1 MLEKKKSSL
10 KLKVIFLISV
20 NPELHLTDSEDEEI
34 DDDEES
40 ALAVTN
46 VSQIKFFASLLF
58 QFFSRQI
65 SSIVFLWMK
74 HQLWMK
80 RNLSYLTYHLFGK
93 E

>member
-1 MLEKKKSSL
+1 MTISREKKSSI
-10 KLKVIFLISV
+10 KNDFLISV
-20 NPELHLTDSEDEEI
+20 KPDSEDEEI

-65 SSIVFLWMK
+65 SSIVFFMDETPTLDETK
-74 HQLWMK
+74 SVLS
-80 RNLSYLTYHLFGK
+80 NLPSFW
-93 E
+93 

>member
-1 MLEKKKSSL
+1 M
-10 KLKVIFLISV
+10 IFLISV
-20 NPELHLTDSEDEEI
+20 KPDSEDEEI

-74 HQLWMK
+74 Q
-80 RNLSYLTYHLFGK
+80 NLSYLTYHFFGK
-93 E
+93 EQL

>member
-1 MLEKKKSSL
+1 MTISREKKSSI
-10 KLKVIFLISV
+10 KNDFLISV
-20 NPELHLTDSEDEEI
+20 KPDSEDEEI

-65 SSIVFLWMK
+65 NTIVFLWMK
-74 HQLWMK
+74 Q
-80 RNLSYLTYHLFGK
+80 NLSCLTYHFFW
-93 E
+93 